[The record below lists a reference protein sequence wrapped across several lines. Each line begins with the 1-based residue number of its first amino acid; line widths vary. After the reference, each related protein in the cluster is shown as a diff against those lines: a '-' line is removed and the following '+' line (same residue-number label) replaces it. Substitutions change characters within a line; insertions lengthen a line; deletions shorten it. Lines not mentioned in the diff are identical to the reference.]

1 MGLINPIRT
10 TKSQMIK
17 STTGPNKGRA
27 RPQSNF
33 FVATIGAGPE
43 ADCHG
48 AIPPSEVEDVRVI
61 V

>member
-1 MGLINPIRT
+1 MGLIHPIRT

-33 FVATIGAGPE
+33 FVVTIGAAPD

-48 AIPPSEVEDVRVI
+48 AIAPSEDEDVRVM